1 MPLLS
6 RHQRQRRRENT
17 YWDKVLLHAVQR
29 GAKRE
34 ARKRLQEDRAFHAIV
49 EEFRV
54 LNEAE
59 SVDAVQV
66 LEQLRRGKAKKR
78 FATKR
83 TPESKQTCTKF
94 SQVCLVDA
102 IRSLGVKAPYIK
114 NGPFWALADGN
125 SLLEPFQCLA
135 CIKNHV

>member
-6 RHQRQRRRENT
+6 RRQRQGRRENS
-17 YWDKVLLHAVQR
+17 YWDKVLLHAVQK
-29 GAKRE
+29 GANRE
-34 ARKRLQEDRAFHAIV
+34 ACKRLQEDRAFHPIL

-59 SVDAVQV
+59 SMGAAKAT
-66 LEQLRRGKAKKR
+66 EQLGRGKAKKR
-78 FATKR
+78 LATKR
-83 TPESKQTCTKF
+83 RLHPKQPCTKF

-102 IRSLGVKAPYIK
+102 IRSLGVKAPYVR

-125 SLLEPFQCLA
+125 CLLEPFQCLG
-135 CIKNHV
+135 CIEHDV